1 MVCSNGFNTT
11 IPKISNHDT
20 AIVTNPK
27 GVKSLSNWSKLFI
40 YICYFLLKIDVTTL
54 ADNKVAEYI
63 SKESKASCGN
73 NEQKMPIIALNN
85 ASKPAT
91 LLELTSLPPETISL
105 KNFIIYLF

>member
-1 MVCSNGFNTT
+1 LVE
-11 IPKISNHDT
+11 IAH
-20 AIVTNPK
+20 
-27 GVKSLSNWSKLFI
+27 

-73 NEQKMPIIALNN
+73 NAVNMPIIAHNKEN
-85 ASKPAT
+85 IPAT
-91 LLELTSLPPETISL
+91 LFELTSLPPENISL